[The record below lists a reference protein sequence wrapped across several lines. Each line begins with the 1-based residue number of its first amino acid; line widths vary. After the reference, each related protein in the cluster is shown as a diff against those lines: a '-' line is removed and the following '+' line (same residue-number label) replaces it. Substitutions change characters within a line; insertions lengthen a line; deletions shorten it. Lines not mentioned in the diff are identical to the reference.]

1 MPKLRSKVKR
11 LTNRLKRKNI
21 GTRQTRVRNTRTK
34 KTRVRV
40 TRDRNSRARN
50 TRARKTKIRSKKLR
64 KTIIKKRNRKM
75 LSKHKRGG
83 VIPSRVMNSLNSLNF
98 TTKTRGLYKSGKELA
113 NFIVDYL
120 KLTEEETRN
129 MTVGE
134 LKELFSEKVLYTS
147 INKGNFIEKPD
158 EVFVDYSNLPSD
170 ETKLSDI
177 DSVAERLYENKKE
190 MAQRLYENKKKK
202 AKDDIIKQFI
212 KQSTTGVVTDKEIES
227 EFKKWTENNP
237 GPSGASG
244 ASGESTT
251 ASNSRPSEVS
261 SIQTTASNPGP
272 SGASRASGESTTASN
287 SRPSEVSSIQT
298 TASNPVSEIQSP
310 ESSADE
316 SGNVSVRPGMGN
328 YVPTNKTPEQ
338 QKEEDDKFIN
348 ELLSKPLPEFTRL
361 KFDEEG
367 NKFVNDPKPGEFQ
380 RLVIE

>member
-98 TTKTRGLYKSGKELA
+98 TTKTRGLYSKSGKELA

-134 LKELFSEKVLYTS
+134 LKKLFSEKVLYTS

-177 DSVAERLYENKKE
+177 DSVADRLYENKKKKAVDDIIIQSIKQSE
-190 MAQRLYENKKKK
+190 TEVVTQKDIDSKIKEWTDAQRLYENKKKK
-202 AKDDIIKQFI
+202 AKDDIIKQLI
-212 KQSTTGVVTDKEIES
+212 KQSTTGVVTQKEIDTKME
-227 EFKKWTENNP
+227 EWIDAQRLYEEQRKKEKEYLEAFLKYGEPDP
-237 GPSGASG
+237 GK
-244 ASGESTT
+244 STT
-251 ASNSRPSEVS
+251 E
-261 SIQTTASNPGP
+261 SNPGP
-272 SGASRASGESTTASN
+272 SEALRTASK
-287 SRPSEVSSIQT
+287 
-298 TASNPVSEIQSP
+298 PVSELQSP

-316 SGNVSVRPGMGN
+316 
-328 YVPTNKTPEQ
+328 EQ
-338 QKEEDDKFIN
+338 RKIEESIN
-348 ELLSKPLPEFTRL
+348 EFLEYGEPDPGKFTRL
-361 KFDEEG
+361 KI
-367 NKFVNDPKPGEFQ
+367 N
-380 RLVIE
+380 